1 MNTCKQLWLH
11 LIDQLVNLCI
21 HDFKQQNGGKD
32 LSNCRRALLRL
43 CRQCQSAVNQ
53 IHCEGKTSATIEIDS
68 LFDGIDYEC
77 SFNVAAIIKRRDVL
91 GINDAMIV
99 QEWLRDLDN
108 GGETFLSYFPH
119 MIGEFDSLHQ
129 IAASWVPRPGRNLL
143 QTVDRQLF
151 VAMRAEKAGHRLLI
165 AKGIKALNEPNFC
178 MREKC
183 LLYANAYSKR
193 IYGSNKT
200 KMNVKRDNF
209 KVHLNVKRDNV
220 KQAQSSFDRQVLL
233 NSIISKIN
241 QRSVEDEKDDDAIK
255 EE

>member
-53 IHCEGKTSATIEIDS
+53 VHCEGKPSATIEIDS

-77 SFNVAAIIKRRDVL
+77 SFNARAIIKRRDVL
-91 GINDAMIV
+91 GVNDAMII

-108 GGETFLSYFPH
+108 GGETLLSYFPNLH
-119 MIGEFDSLHQ
+119 REFDNLHQ

-143 QTVDRQLF
+143 KAVDPELF
-151 VAMRAEKAGHRLLI
+151 DAMRVEKVGHRWLI
-165 AKGIKALNEPNFC
+165 AKGIKALNQSNC
-178 MREKC
+178 CIRDRTI
-183 LLYANAYSKR
+183 LYANAYSR
-193 IYGSNKT
+193 RTYASNKT

-209 KVHLNVKRDNV
+209 KQV
-220 KQAQSSFDRQVLL
+220 QSSCDRQVLL
-233 NSIISKIN
+233 NSIIANIN
-241 QRSVEDEKDDDAIK
+241 WRSVEDEKDDDAIK